1 MTQFSLRHDSVQDA
15 AWLISAC
22 GVAQLGCGANQYMVR
37 HGSVEDGAWLSKGGA
52 WLSMSATWLSRVG
65 RG

>member
-1 MTQFSLRHDSVQDA
+1 VTQFSLWHDSVQGA

-22 GVAQLGCGANQYMVR
+22 GVAQLGCGVNQYMVR
-37 HGSVEDGAWLSKGGA
+37 HGSVEEGA
-52 WLSMSATWLSRVG
+52 WLSRVG

>member
-1 MTQFSLRHDSVQDA
+1 MTQFSLRHDSVQGA

-22 GVAQLGCGANQYMVR
+22 GVAQLGWGVNQYRVR
-37 HGSVEDGAWLSKGGA
+37 RGSVEDGAWLSKGGA
-52 WLSMSATWLSRVG
+52 RLSMGAAWYSRVR